1 MNIGPRIRELRKT
14 NGLGVVEFAKLIGI
28 SQPYLSQI
36 ERGVRPCPPKI
47 LQRIM
52 DVLQVKPADFFK
64 EEAEPLPPR
73 IRHMIDMA
81 KELPPEQL
89 KVVEALMDT
98 LIKESEKPQSKKK
111 HKSSQAS
118 AGGDKIDLSKIPMA
132 AHIDGDDKVPLTPEL
147 EVTIIDA
154 IRESRQSKREREKRK
169 QDKI

>member
-1 MNIGPRIRELRKT
+1 MNIGSRIRELRKASGKSIT
-14 NGLGVVEFAKLIGI
+14 DLAQLIGI
-28 SQPYLSQI
+28 SQSYLSNI
-36 ERGVRPCPPKI
+36 ELCDRPCPPKI

-64 EEAEPLPPR
+64 EEEEPLPPR

-89 KVVEALMDT
+89 KVVETLMDT

-111 HKSSQAS
+111 RKSSQSS

-132 AHIDGDDKVPLTPEL
+132 AHIEGDDSVPLTPEL
-147 EVTIIDA
+147 EATIIDG
-154 IRESRQSKREREKRK
+154 IHESRQRKREREERK
-169 QDKI
+169 PDKI